1 MRKAKEFRDMS
12 IEELVSL
19 RSEMDREIFDLRNE
33 QMQSKKMD
41 QPHRLKHTKKERAR
55 LLTVLRQKQ

>member
-12 IEELVSL
+12 VEELVSL
-19 RSEMDREIFDLRNE
+19 RSEMDREIFDLLNE
-33 QMQSKKMD
+33 KMQSKKLD
-41 QPHRLKHTKKERAR
+41 HPHRLKNTKKERAR